1 MVEQGLDYYM
11 EHSDEFESLSEDEKA
26 QVYAGAESKGDMGS
40 EADNNSETPDADL
53 VKEDGNEPEAEGEK
67 GDGKTEQSDEAKPTV
82 IAKDGEHTIP
92 YEQLQEARNAAKRWE
107 QIATEAMQKLESAAQ
122 EAGVTQQQAGVDQ
135 QADIR
140 DLIKQ
145 SSEAWMDS
153 DFEKFAELQVQ
164 IHEEMQRSA
173 TSVAEARVE
182 KMLQEERARTES
194 ASEQMLFQSEV
205 AKAQAAHPF
214 LDVASPEGNPL
225 AIELVVAQRDKF
237 IAEGLSPSEALK
249 NAVGKVA
256 PLFQPKEETTK
267 PTQPQADAAKLAA
280 DAIAKAK
287 PKAPTSL
294 SEVPAGSSAP
304 HDEAAAMR
312 EMSGVK
318 LLNKFGGMSQEKI
331 MELMS
336 RVI

>member
-26 QVYAGAESKGDMGS
+26 QVYAGAESKGDTGS
-40 EADNNSETPDADL
+40 ESDNDSETPDADL
-53 VKEDGNEPEAEGEK
+53 VKEDGNEPEAEGEQ

-107 QIATEAMQKLESAAQ
+107 QIATEAMQKLESAAK
-122 EAGVTQQQAGVDQ
+122 EADADPQKAS
-135 QADIR
+135 ADIR

-145 SSEAWMDS
+145 SSEAWIDS
-153 DFEKFAELQVQ
+153 DFEKFEELQVQ

-318 LLNKFGGMSQEKI
+318 LLNKFSGMSQEKI

>member
-26 QVYAGAESKGDMGS
+26 QVYAGAESKGDTGS

-53 VKEDGNEPEAEGEK
+53 VKEDRNEPEAEGEQ
-67 GDGKTEQSDEAKPTV
+67 GDGKTDKSDEAKPTV

-107 QIATEAMQKLESAAQ
+107 QIATEAMQKLEAAAN
-122 EAGVTQQQAGVDQ
+122 EADVDPQ
-135 QADIR
+135 KASADIR

-145 SSEAWMDS
+145 SSEAWIDS
-153 DFEKFAELQVQ
+153 DFEKFEELQVQ

-225 AIELVVAQRDKF
+225 AIELVVAQRDKL

>member
-26 QVYAGAESKGDMGS
+26 QVYAGAESKGDTGS

-53 VKEDGNEPEAEGEK
+53 VKEDRNEPEAEGEQ
-67 GDGKTEQSDEAKPTV
+67 GDGKTEQSDDAKPSV

-107 QIATEAMQKLESAAQ
+107 QIATEAMQKLEAAAN
-122 EAGVTQQQAGVDQ
+122 EADADPQKAS
-135 QADIR
+135 ADIR

-145 SSEAWMDS
+145 SSEAWIDS
-153 DFEKFAELQVQ
+153 DFEKFEELQVQ